1 MRLRAGPHGVG
12 FGATWFSICC
22 VSPSRA
28 FYLAHP
34 HQPPPPVSFR
44 RFSSP
49 LRPGTQLPI
58 RAWCLPWSQ
67 WRWSPATYPHEEL
80 PIFTRAALRVRSR
93 WFENDFWRRVSF
105 SRVFESED
113 NRSRHIPTTNLG
125 LTVRRSTIDDE
136 DGLTMVDGASELFS
150 IVNHR
155 NRWQPN

>member
-1 MRLRAGPHGVG
+1 MLRLALAGIL
-12 FGATWFSICC
+12 FGASASAASARLISSLLFATSPWDATTYTGMVLALVAVAL
-22 VSPSRA
+22 VSSYLPARRA
-28 FYLAHP
+28 SNIHP
-34 HQPPPPVSFR
+34 M
-44 RFSSP
+44 
-49 LRPGTQLPI
+49 
-58 RAWCLPWSQ
+58 
-67 WRWSPATYPHEEL
+67 
-80 PIFTRAALRVRSR
+80 AALRVRSR